1 MTMVELMMA
10 LSVFSVIGLAT
21 GMMLNAT
28 ASATSAST
36 DGRQVS
42 VQRTLIGSRIETAVR
57 ASTKFLAAGE
67 GYLVLW
73 VADTR
78 TNEAPNLSELR
89 RIDFDAQTGEL
100 KSYVAEFPENWTADQ
115 IAAADT
121 EYDPASDFEA
131 VTTTLK
137 DNAMFMPTTW
147 SKRVTGLDFA
157 LKGNNPQSAR
167 LVLYELTLDGH
178 VTGASTISYGAAALR
193 AQ

>member
-57 ASTKFLAAGE
+57 ASTKFLAAGD
-67 GYLVLW
+67 GHLVLW

-100 KSYVAEFPENWTADQ
+100 NSYVAQFPENWTADQ

-121 EYDPASDFEA
+121 EYDPASDFAA
-131 VTTTLK
+131 VTTALK
-137 DNAMFMPTTW
+137 ESALFVPTTW
-147 SKRVTGLDFA
+147 STRVTGLDFT
-157 LKGNNPQSAR
+157 LKGNTPQSAR
-167 LVLYELTLDGH
+167 LAMYELTLDGH
-178 VTGASTISYGAAALR
+178 VSGASTTSYGAAALR